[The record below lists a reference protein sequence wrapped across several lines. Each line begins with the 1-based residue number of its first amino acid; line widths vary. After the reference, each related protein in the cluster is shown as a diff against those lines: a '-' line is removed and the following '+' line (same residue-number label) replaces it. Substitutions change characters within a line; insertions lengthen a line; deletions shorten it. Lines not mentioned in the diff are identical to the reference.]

1 VEHLTRQ
8 QLKELCDLA
17 KAKCKRGGKIIF
29 ETINPQSLLALSSN
43 YFRDPTHVWP
53 MHPDTLG
60 YTATLAG
67 LKIVETR
74 YLSPVSTNYLLKEIP
89 AELGFSPIVGDAIRR
104 INANMQQLNRLL
116 YGFQDYCLVL
126 EVP

>member
-1 VEHLTRQ
+1 LM
-8 QLKELCDLA
+8 ELCELA
-17 KAKCKRGGKIIF
+17 KRKLKPGSKIVF

-43 YFRDPTHVWP
+43 YFRDPTHIWP

-74 YLSPVSTNYLLKEIP
+74 YLSPVAPNHLLKEIP
-89 AELGFSPIVGDAIRR
+89 VDPNHPPTVVDTVHR
-104 INANMQQLNRLL
+104 INQNIEQLNRLI
-116 YGFQDYCLVL
+116 YGFQDYALIL
-126 EVP
+126 EVA